1 MKRRIVALTLAAV
14 CSLTAL
20 AGCGNTQ
27 GLSEQCVRDVETIFD
42 EDSGALIRDAQGN
55 DVTEAFRAANRE
67 SYRSGDDSA
76 VLDDLIRNNYALE
89 EPCGDN
95 LSQMGES
102 VKD

>member
-27 GLSEQCVRDVETIFD
+27 GLSEQCIRDVETIFD

-55 DVTEAFRAANRE
+55 DVTEAFR
-67 SYRSGDDSA
+67 SGDYSA